1 MKKRSRLVSDLKQR
15 LMKHQSAT
23 RVRADATPRPSGWA
37 PADPSLDGTP
47 TPEYQGRTRE
57 APQEPGVLGYA
68 SQVNEIRRLYA
79 EGEVDAALDLASMVR
94 PSTMSFSL
102 LAVPQVIMSQDELL
116 ALPIDARTGFLLAR
130 IDGVSTLQTL
140 LDVSSMPAGDA
151 MALLEELL
159 SLGAVRLLPPPVS
172 DL

>member
-1 MKKRSRLVSDLKQR
+1 MTKRSRLVGDPKQR
-15 LMKHQSAT
+15 LLKRQSAT
-23 RVRADATPRPSGWA
+23 RVRADATPQPSAW
-37 PADPSLDGTP
+37 ADPSVDGTP

-57 APQEPGVLGYA
+57 APHEPSVAGYA

-94 PSTMSFSL
+94 PSTMTFSL
-102 LAVPQVIMSQDELL
+102 LAVPQVIMSQEQLL
-116 ALPIDARTGFLLAR
+116 VLPIDARTGFLLAR

-140 LDVSSMPAGDA
+140 LDVSSMPASDA
-151 MALLEELL
+151 MALLEELMA
-159 SLGAVRLLPPPVS
+159 LGAVRLLPPPVT